1 MTAFATLAPSKGITH
16 SHPNR
21 NGSQIMGLFVFP
33 ILSTTEQP
41 TLVDLVVASV
51 SDNDM
56 QIIQF
61 VVWQLKKS

>member
-1 MTAFATLAPSKGITH
+1 
-16 SHPNR
+16 
-21 NGSQIMGLFVFP
+21 MGLFVFP

-41 TLVDLVVASV
+41 ALVDLVVASV